1 MAPPTE
7 QQITPAYVK
16 NQYLISYNAISAALW
31 FGVLGRVLMFGQY
44 YGLESGHVYEESE
57 RYTRL
62 TQSLA
67 VMEVVHSAIGML
79 SPFPLSLQNIRL
91 PS

>member
-1 MAPPTE
+1 MAPPGE
-7 QQITPAYVK
+7 KDITPAYLK

-44 YGLESGHVYEESE
+44 YGVDSGHVYEGSE

-67 VMEVVHSAIGML
+67 VLEVLHSATGTL
-79 SPFPLSLQNIRL
+79 T
-91 PS
+91 PSTGH